1 MTPYAREEQKLK
13 AANDYPPRE
22 NTIFLKS
29 LCWQYFN
36 FDRSFVFRL
45 TACLHP
51 TIFADTNLGT
61 LSKDHTGTL
70 CQHSR
75 KGYPI

>member
-1 MTPYAREEQKLK
+1 MQGKNKNSKQLTTNRHEK
-13 AANDYPPRE
+13 

-29 LCWQYFN
+29 LWQYFN
-36 FDRSFVFRL
+36 FDGSFVFRL
-45 TACLHP
+45 TGCLHP
-51 TIFADTNLGT
+51 AIFADTNLGT